1 MSRDPTRS
9 SLLRTMG
16 SLLLVTAASVL
27 GSACARSEAA
37 TSRAELP
44 PPDPRGCLA
53 ATLEHEEH
61 TDDRDGVSHD
71 VRYKERYVRCGDHV
85 WTERVLPPS
94 TLAQAAPAHAG
105 HREMPPSFELA
116 RDVTRTK
123 DGKAALALV
132 SRRDR
137 QIIVVS
143 PESYDV
149 EHFDGDWDGASHLL
163 PARVLSTMTRIEG
176 ESEGEGRAAP
186 PGAEWR
192 EKKTASGVVRVL
204 WSSAHDFPLEIE
216 SEASAGQ
223 KRDHL
228 RVVLDKVPDDG
239 QLPWAATADYT
250 KKLDTDFMD

>member
-1 MSRDPTRS
+1 MSSKVRVI
-9 SLLRTMG
+9 G
-16 SLLLVTAASVL
+16 CLLLAATASIFGAACAHGEAAASK
-27 GSACARSEAA
+27 
-37 TSRAELP
+37 AEPP

-71 VRYKERYVRCGDHV
+71 VRYRERYVRCAGQT
-85 WTERVLPPS
+85 WTERVLPKS
-94 TLAQAAPAHAG
+94 IQAQPTSAHEG
-105 HREMPPSFELA
+105 HREMPPSHELA
-116 RDVTRTK
+116 RHVTKTP

-137 QIIVVS
+137 QIIAIS

-149 EHFDGDWDGASHLL
+149 EHFDGDWDGAAHLL
-163 PARVLSTMTRIEG
+163 STRVLATMTKL
-176 ESEGEGRAAP
+176 ESRPAP

-192 EKKTASGVVRVL
+192 EKKTASGAIRVL
-204 WSSAHDFPLEIE
+204 WSTLHDFPLEIE
-216 SEASAGQ
+216 SESSGGQ

-228 RVVLDKVPDDG
+228 RVLLEKVPEDA
-239 QLPWAATADYT
+239 QLPWAATTGYT